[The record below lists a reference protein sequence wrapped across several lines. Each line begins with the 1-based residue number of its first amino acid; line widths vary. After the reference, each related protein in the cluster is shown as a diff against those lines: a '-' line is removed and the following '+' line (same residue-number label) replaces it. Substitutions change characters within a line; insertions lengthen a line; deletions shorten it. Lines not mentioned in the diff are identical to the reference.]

1 MTISKTLRRYR
12 GWIALG
18 VLVAVGGTAYVMTR
32 PASSDTAATTYT
44 TGTAATSTLSVTVAG
59 TGNLEVDGTTD
70 VYPATSGTVASIK
83 VAEGD
88 KVDVGDVLFTLDAE
102 TAQAATAKALAGYRQ
117 SQQGVAQSSANL
129 VKANNNLATLQKRAK
144 EPSST
149 VTSADISAAKAEV
162 SSASAG
168 LTSSKASLNVASLE
182 YEQTHAAESDLTIK
196 ASAAGVIYAL
206 NIEVGDTVS
215 TSGGSSSSSG
225 STGGGATGGA
235 TTSATSSSSS
245 APIIIAPVQPLAVHL
260 TVNEVDLPTLKV
272 GQRADIAFDALPD
285 VTATGKIYDI
295 SKTGTSSSGVVTFD
309 VWLSLDVADARLRS
323 AMSSSATIIT
333 NVVKD
338 ALLVPN
344 GAVKSDGNGGYY
356 VQTLDASG
364 VPQKVV
370 VTTGAASATQTQI
383 LSGIAAGDS
392 VVTASSSAKL
402 TSTSSGFMGMGGGG
416 PRD

>member
-44 TGTAATSTLSVTVAG
+44 TGTAATGTLSVTVAG

-129 VKANNNLATLQKRAK
+129 VKANNNLATLQKHAK

-149 VTSADISAAKAEV
+149 VTSADITAAKAEV

-168 LTSSKASLNVASLE
+168 LTSSKASLTVTSLE

-215 TSGGSSSSSG
+215 TSGGSSSSSSG

-235 TTSATSSSSS
+235 TTSATSSYSS
-245 APIIIAPVQPLAVHL
+245 APTSPSTRSPTSWQPARSTTSPRPARAPRVLSPSTYGCRSMWPMRVFARRCR
-260 TVNEVDLPTLKV
+260 PRPPSS
-272 GQRADIAFDALPD
+272 RA
-285 VTATGKIYDI
+285 
-295 SKTGTSSSGVVTFD
+295 S
-309 VWLSLDVADARLRS
+309 
-323 AMSSSATIIT
+323 
-333 NVVKD
+333 
-338 ALLVPN
+338 
-344 GAVKSDGNGGYY
+344 
-356 VQTLDASG
+356 
-364 VPQKVV
+364 
-370 VTTGAASATQTQI
+370 
-383 LSGIAAGDS
+383 
-392 VVTASSSAKL
+392 
-402 TSTSSGFMGMGGGG
+402 
-416 PRD
+416 

>member
-44 TGTAATSTLSVTVAG
+44 TGTAATGTLSVTVAG

-70 VYPATSGTVASIK
+70 MYPAASGTVASIK

-129 VKANNNLATLQKRAK
+129 VKANNNLAALQKRAK

-235 TTSATSSSSS
+235 TTSTTSSSSS
-245 APIIIAPVQPLAVHL
+245 APIVIAPVQPLAVHL

-333 NVVKD
+333 SVVKD

-344 GAVKSDGNGGYY
+344 GAVKSDGSGGYY

-370 VTTGAASATQTQI
+370 VKTGEASATQTQI

-402 TSTSSGFMGMGGGG
+402 TSTSGGFMGMGGGG